1 MPIHHSPIHHIPDH
15 PDSFGITYTGE
26 ACRADRHE
34 SCPAWWGKGRAGTRC
49 DCPCH
54 LPEASAATKTTTLY
68 EGGDTLL
75 FVSFY
80 CKASF
85 HDNCPRWRQPAN
97 RCACPCHE
105 PDQRPACAT

>member
-1 MPIHHSPIHHIPDH
+1 MPIHHSSDH
-15 PDSFGITYTGE
+15 PDSFGITYTGKDCHE
-26 ACRADRHE
+26 NEHE

-54 LPEASAATKTTTLY
+54 LPEASCAPQKSTAPD
-68 EGGDTLL
+68 EGDDTLL

-85 HDNCPRWRQPAN
+85 HDNCPRWRQPSN

-105 PDQRPACAT
+105 LDQRPDCAT